1 MARRDPVRRGIAPAK
16 EPVPEVARPS
26 GMTDRDAA
34 LLALRPQVD
43 AAPEEAVSEVEAFLH
58 RTLRPVLKLQN
69 DPLLALVAADLR
81 KRVSGF
87 AAFAPDDARERLV
100 STLKAD
106 ARLKRVLLGL
116 VLGMLTTDELAF
128 ALENDAEVRR
138 RVMLLVVERVRSQ
151 AEAVQARV

>member
-1 MARRDPVRRGIAPAK
+1 MARRHPVRRGIARAK

-43 AAPEEAVSEVEAFLH
+43 AAPEAAVSEVEAFLH

-69 DPLLALVAADLR
+69 APLLALVAADLR
-81 KRVSGF
+81 KRVPGF